1 MPAGWQ
7 DDMGLIS
14 RKLDWIGTNYYTRA
28 LIGASDGLWPSS
40 AHVEGPLP
48 KTEMGWEI
56 FPEGLT
62 NVLKRTHAYAGGIPQ
77 YVTENGM
84 AAPDKDEDG
93 QVQDDDRI
101 AYIDAHLGAVRDAIE
116 AGVPVKGY
124 FTWSLLDNFEWSFGY
139 DKRFGIV
146 RVDFDSLE
154 RTPKAS
160 YQALKAALAR
170 N

>member
-1 MPAGWQ
+1 V
-7 DDMGLIS
+7 
-14 RKLDWIGTNYYTRA
+14 
-28 LIGASDGLWPSS
+28 DGLWP
-40 AHVEGPLP
+40 AGGHVDGPLP

-56 FPEGLT
+56 FPDGLS
-62 NVLKRTHAYAGGIPQ
+62 NVLKRVHSYAGGIPQ

-84 AAPDKDEDG
+84 AAPDLVENG
-93 QVQDDDRI
+93 AVQDEDRI
-101 AYIDAHLGAVRDAIE
+101 AYIDAHLGAALAAIS
-116 AGVPVKGY
+116 AGVPLKGY
-124 FTWSLLDNFEWSFGY
+124 FTWSLMDNFEWAFGY

-160 YQALKAALAR
+160 YHALKDALAR